1 MLKLQ
6 VLYSTLMLGHVVLG
20 AKENGLMQDVAFEID
35 FIRRTINEFVTHGA
49 RQLFHS
55 RPSFPQFQII

>member
-20 AKENGLMQDVAFEID
+20 AKEDGLMQDVAFEID

-55 RPSFPQFQII
+55 PSFPQFQII